1 MPLNNSYDEQ
11 AVVQAIASA
20 LETFYGTL
28 IEKIDGLNIQKVMKR
43 KNPYLYRAKAMQ
55 SATEIVDSVLTAFVS
70 SSEETIFG
78 NCFFEPI
85 AIAASG
91 GNKALAEGIDIMIQN
106 NETNTISAIAVKSG
120 PSVFNAD
127 SKKRQEQNLQLLLNW
142 HSKQKQ
148 GTKRILDIV
157 MGKRRNL
164 EEESQK
170 CIRNWQEND
179 SGQN

>member
-1 MPLNNSYDEQ
+1 ML
-11 AVVQAIASA
+11 
-20 LETFYGTL
+20 
-28 IEKIDGLNIQKVMKR
+28 
-43 KNPYLYRAKAMQ
+43 
-55 SATEIVDSVLTAFVS
+55 
-70 SSEETIFG
+70 
-78 NCFFEPI
+78 FEPI

-127 SKKRQEQNLQLLLNW
+127 SKKGRSRILQLLLNW